1 MIKIINKI
9 LIFFGI
15 LTIFFISYISLI
27 GLETKRFNN
36 QIKTNLKKIDSNID
50 IDLKQVK
57 IILNPIEFNIKIKTL
72 GSTIIYKKEKINL
85 ESIATSISVFDLLK
99 NNFTSSNFK
108 VSTKPIYIKDLVSLL
123 IKIATKWAL
132 CLLNLGSNGLMSM
145 SFRWRE
151 RMLLMAKWL

>member
-15 LTIFFISYISLI
+15 LIIFFISYMSLI
-27 GLETKRFNN
+27 CIETKKFNN
-36 QIKTNLKKIDSNID
+36 QIKNNLKKIDSNID

-72 GSTIIYKKEKINL
+72 GSTIIYKKEKINI

-108 VSTKPIYIKDLVSLL
+108 VSTKPINIKDLYH
-123 IKIATKWAL
+123 
-132 CLLNLGSNGLMSM
+132 
-145 SFRWRE
+145 
-151 RMLLMAKWL
+151 

>member
-15 LTIFFISYISLI
+15 LIIFFISYMSLI

-72 GSTIIYKKEKINL
+72 GSTIIYKKEKINI

-108 VSTKPIYIKDLVSLL
+108 VSTKPINIKDLVSLMRVIKKDLKFLVLEKMVDRGVL
-123 IKIATKWAL
+123 IANIEFE
-132 CLLNLGSNGLMSM
+132 LNQHIES
-145 SFRWRE
+145 
-151 RMLLMAKWL
+151 